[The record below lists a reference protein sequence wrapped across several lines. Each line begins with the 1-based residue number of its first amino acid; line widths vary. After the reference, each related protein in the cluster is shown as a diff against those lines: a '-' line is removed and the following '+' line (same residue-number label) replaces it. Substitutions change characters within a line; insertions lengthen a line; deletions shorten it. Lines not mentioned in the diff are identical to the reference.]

1 MSDVITTINVLI
13 DGLKKKKKSLFEI
26 YEYTLAQEKLLKE
39 EDFDMKTFNNIMKN
53 KQFRIDTVKQIDDG
67 FRPGYE
73 RVRVHLEKNPELYR
87 EYIKEMQDLIKEI
100 GDLNISIQVLEEKNH
115 TRFKVVTAGK
125 KNEVKSFRKNKKTVT
140 GYYNN
145 YNKQQESVRQNLYD
159 SKK

>member
-1 MSDVITTINVLI
+1 M
-13 DGLKKKKKSLFEI
+13 
-26 YEYTLAQEKLLKE
+26 KE

-73 RVRVHLEKNPELYR
+73 RVRVHLEKNPDLYR
-87 EYIKEMQDLIKEI
+87 EYISQMQDLIKEI

-125 KNEVKSFRKNKKTVT
+125 KKEVKSFRKNKKTVT

-145 YNKQQESVRQNLYD
+145 FNKQQESVRQNLYD